1 MYTSKYYTCEQIDER
16 LLQGYYDDAVANG
29 FTGNKAE
36 FWEKILSIPGVIT
49 ALGDLKSQYDNLK
62 LLVDNYIEYFKSSS
76 RELEKKIESYKSAS
90 DDLSSA
96 FTKLRLD
103 LNAEIGRS
111 KNADQNTINMLGN
124 VNAQL
129 AKIQPLTEEEVSTL
143 VNNALES

>member
-49 ALGDLKSQYDNLK
+49 ALGNLKKQHDDYVISTNK
-62 LLVDNYIEYFKSSS
+62 LLVEHLSTVNTQLDS
-76 RELEKKIESYKSAS
+76 KIS
-90 DDLSSA
+90 DLRNVVNQSNSNFIALFSDVN
-96 FTKLRLD
+96 TK
-103 LNAEIGRS
+103 
-111 KNADQNTINMLGN
+111 
-124 VNAQL
+124 L

-143 VNNALES
+143 VNDALES

>member
-49 ALGDLKSQYDNLK
+49 AIGDLKNDLKTRYDELM
-62 LLVDNYIEYFKSSS
+62 DNIRSYKAAYDALSSS
-76 RELEKKIESYKSAS
+76 FTRLRN
-90 DDLSSA
+90 DL
-96 FTKLRLD
+96 T
-103 LNAEIGRS
+103 AEIGRS
-111 KNADQNTINMLGN
+111 TNADMNIVNMFSN

-129 AKIQPLTEEEVSTL
+129 AKIQPLTKEEVSTL
-143 VNNALES
+143 VNDALES

>member
-49 ALGDLKSQYDNLK
+49 ALDSLRNDLKTRYD
-62 LLVDNYIEYFKSSS
+62 
-76 RELEKKIESYKSAS
+76 ELNNNIQSYKAAS

-111 KNADQNTINMLGN
+111 KNADQNIINMFSN
-124 VNAQL
+124 VNTEL